1 MKKLLTLLFTFSILY
16 SPYSHSNI
24 LDDLLGNMS
33 PSDVEFYDKNYEELG
48 YNTLFNEDPPL
59 TSFKAKI
66 KNLNQEKTIKKVS
79 IKVTTLDCKKGCKS
93 CITVAE
99 RDEDIYLRKLLPN
112 NAFQVDEMISD
123 KTGDD
128 DFVKTP
134 GNETCWDTYID
145 KVEGY
150 HIFE

>member
-24 LDDLLGNMS
+24 LYDLIGKMS
-33 PSDVEFYDKNYEELG
+33 PSDVAFYDKSYEASSYMASIG
-48 YNTLFNEDPPL
+48 AFVN
-59 TSFKAKI
+59 FKAKI
-66 KNLNQEKTIKKVS
+66 KNLNQEKSIKKVT
-79 IKVTTLDCKKGCKS
+79 IKITTFDCKKGCKS

>member
-33 PSDVEFYDKNYEELG
+33 YSDVAFYDKHYDELSVDGLG
-48 YNTLFNEDPPL
+48 YAYTN
-59 TSFKAKI
+59 FKAKI
-66 KNLNQEKTIKKVS
+66 KNLNQEKAIKKVT
-79 IKVTTLDCKKGCKS
+79 IKITTFDCKQKGCKS

-112 NAFQVDEMISD
+112 NAFQVDEMVRD
-123 KTGDD
+123 KARDKNY
-128 DFVKTP
+128 VKTP
-134 GNETCWDTYID
+134 GNEICWSAYID

>member
-33 PSDVEFYDKNYEELG
+33 YSDVAFYDKHYDELSVDGLG
-48 YNTLFNEDPPL
+48 YAYTN
-59 TSFKAKI
+59 FKAKI
-66 KNLNQEKTIKKVS
+66 KNLNQEKSIKKVT
-79 IKVTTLDCKKGCKS
+79 IKAKTSDCKKGCKS
-93 CITVAE
+93 CVTVE
-99 RDEDIYLRKLLPN
+99 ESDYDIYLRKLLPN
-112 NAFQVDEMISD
+112 NAFQVDKLFFD
-123 KTGDD
+123 KTRGKN
-128 DFVKTP
+128 FVKTP
-134 GNETCWDTYID
+134 GNVTCWVTYID

>member
-1 MKKLLTLLFTFSILY
+1 MKKLLTLLFTFSMLY

-33 PSDVEFYDKNYEELG
+33 LSDVAFYDKSYEEQS
-48 YNTLFNEDPPL
+48 D
-59 TSFKAKI
+59 TSFLDIAFTNFKAKI
-66 KNLNQEKTIKKVS
+66 KNLNQEKSIKKVT
-79 IKVTTLDCKKGCKS
+79 IKITTFDCKKGCKS
-93 CITVAE
+93 CVTVEE
-99 RDEDIYLRKLLPN
+99 RDYDIYLRKLLPN